1 MSEPSLA
8 AHPDDSKGG
17 ERRRQR
23 DQGKGEDMARGYKPP
38 NCLFTHDPNNN
49 LIIPQVHPQL
59 LFPPPHMHLIQ
70 PLCKLHTDGI
80 GLRKPAACPT
90 SLNIE
95 TTLQG
100 GRG

>member
-59 LFPPPHMHLIQ
+59 LFPPPPHAPYTASLQ
-70 PLCKLHTDGI
+70 
-80 GLRKPAACPT
+80 AAH
-90 SLNIE
+90 
-95 TTLQG
+95 
-100 GRG
+100 